1 VRHVLERTARIR
13 RLLGEGQPAAAAS
26 ALAVE
31 DPRDLRIVKFLCER
45 PHQFDGL
52 KWRGGGA
59 VPGGGSG
66 ARPIGEGAALPHHPH
81 LIRLGCR
88 PQLHLLDEVPQQ
100 PFPIARRRGVRGLH
114 LLEVL
119 AELLRSLTLGVGQ
132 GPQQGIDCGLRSLLE
147 TQGAGDS
154 VPKRVKPESAG
165 DSGQQPSGPEER
177 ALKRLKQFMAQR
189 SAKLTS
195 RDEGSNKPELPEPP
209 SASANR
215 KKRTSKRSRK
225 K

>member
-1 VRHVLERTARIR
+1 VPQREVF
-13 RLLGEGQPAAAAS
+13 
-26 ALAVE
+26 E
-31 DPRDLRIVKFLCER
+31 D
-45 PHQFDGL
+45 Q
-52 KWRGGGA
+52 GA
-59 VPGGGSG
+59 VGPDPAEEADEDEGDHAGHHRSGRPKVNVEKVDGVSRRHRGSG
-66 ARPIGEGAALPHHPH
+66 TRPIGEGAALPHHPH
-81 LIRLGCR
+81 LMRLGCR
-88 PQLHLLDEVPQQ
+88 PQLHLLDEAPQQ